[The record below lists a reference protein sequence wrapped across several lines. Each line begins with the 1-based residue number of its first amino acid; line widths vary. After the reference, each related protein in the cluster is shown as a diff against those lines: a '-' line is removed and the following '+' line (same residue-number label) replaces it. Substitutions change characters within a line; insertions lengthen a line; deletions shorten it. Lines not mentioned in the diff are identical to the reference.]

1 MILIKKYFFIR
12 TIRGNMEKRREERE
26 LDAEER
32 NAGTISNNL
41 RQLPVR
47 EKLLARNEIRNTLF
61 KYQMDVFNQHDLV
74 GNVLLG
80 NVAQCS
86 DYTELLEYISLA
98 MTYINQYQ
106 TAWEKLSKSLTRL
119 LSPFIYFFCIT
130 SC

>member
-1 MILIKKYFFIR
+1 
-12 TIRGNMEKRREERE
+12 MEKRREERE